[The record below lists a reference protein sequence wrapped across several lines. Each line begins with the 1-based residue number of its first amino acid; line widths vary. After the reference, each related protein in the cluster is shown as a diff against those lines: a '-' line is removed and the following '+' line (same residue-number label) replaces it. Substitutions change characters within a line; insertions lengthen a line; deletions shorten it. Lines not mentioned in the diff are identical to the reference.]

1 MMLKKFNKALGRY
14 KKIRSPDIVV
24 RLYEVLGKIGK
35 YLNIIQQQWR
45 NIKYG

>member
-1 MMLKKFNKALGRY
+1 MLKKFNKALGRY

-35 YLNIIQQQWR
+35 YL
-45 NIKYG
+45 KYNNNGGI

>member
-35 YLNIIQQQWR
+35 YLNKQQWR